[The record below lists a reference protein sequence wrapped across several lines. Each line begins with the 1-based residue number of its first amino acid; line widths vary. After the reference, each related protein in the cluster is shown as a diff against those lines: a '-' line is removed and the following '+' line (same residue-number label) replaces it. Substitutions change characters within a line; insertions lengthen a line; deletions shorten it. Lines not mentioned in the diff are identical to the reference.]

1 MHILMKL
8 TRESSQNL
16 LCEISIQIREKR
28 LSPRRAPRR
37 SLLPLSLK
45 RTRVRLKSLLYLV
58 WLRQIYSEATVGLSC
73 KSAVCGLNGHRSN
86 FVKALSLGAYE
97 HAIWKSRS
105 FTALFSWTLALR
117 FIKPRFEIDAE
128 KSAHTPLNFG
138 VPDKLRQIW
147 VSSFES
153 TSYRGS

>member
-1 MHILMKL
+1 TARCIVVF
-8 TRESSQNL
+8 
-16 LCEISIQIREKR
+16 C
-28 LSPRRAPRR
+28 
-37 SLLPLSLK
+37 
-45 RTRVRLKSLLYLV
+45 V
-58 WLRQIYSEATVGLSC
+58 WLRQMQFEPAVGLQR
-73 KSAVCGLNGHRSN
+73 KSAVCGLNGRGSN
-86 FVKALSLGAYE
+86 FVIALSLGAYE

-105 FTALFSWTLALR
+105 FTALFSWTSALR

-153 TSYRGS
+153 TSYRGSGLV